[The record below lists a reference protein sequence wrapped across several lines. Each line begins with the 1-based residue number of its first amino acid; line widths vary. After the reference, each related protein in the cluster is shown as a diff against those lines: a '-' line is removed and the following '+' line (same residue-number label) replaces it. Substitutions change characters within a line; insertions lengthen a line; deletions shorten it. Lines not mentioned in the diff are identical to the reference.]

1 MDTPQSRAT
10 RRSARPRQLQWSWI
24 AVVAGV
30 AALALVLTV
39 AFGSRFI
46 PDGAAGAEQ
55 VAQET
60 VDVSAATAAPSSP
73 STAQPSASPA
83 PVPESRGDLPAAQ
96 GPTGRGML
104 HVPPVRVD
112 IPAIE
117 VSSSLVDLGLNP
129 DNSLQVPSDYAK
141 AGWYTE
147 GAYPGDAGGPPA
159 LIVGHV
165 DDKNGPA
172 VFYALDQ
179 LRVGD
184 EVRVA
189 RSDGSTAVFVVY
201 DARQYPKDSL
211 PTKEIYAEREASEL
225 VLITCTGEFDPE
237 AGSYL
242 DNYVVTAR
250 LDPELSGLGA

>member
-1 MDTPQSRAT
+1 MDTPESRADRRAT
-10 RRSARPRQLQWSWI
+10 RPRHRGWSWFALI
-24 AVVAGV
+24 AGV
-30 AALALVLTV
+30 AALALVVTV
-39 AFGSRFI
+39 AFGSRFS
-46 PDGAAGAEQ
+46 PDGAAGTEQ
-55 VAQET
+55 SVQER
-60 VDVSAATAAPSSP
+60 VDVSATTEAPPSP

-83 PVPESRGDLPAAQ
+83 PVPEARGDLPAVQA
-96 GPTGRGML
+96 PAGRGML
-104 HVPPVRVD
+104 HVPPVTVD

-117 VSSSLVDLGLNP
+117 VSSSLVELGLNP

-165 DDKNGPA
+165 DDQNGPA
-172 VFYALDQ
+172 VFYALNQ
-179 LRVGD
+179 LKVGD
-184 EVRVA
+184 EIRVG
-189 RSDGSTAVFVVY
+189 RTDGSTAVFVVY
-201 DARQYPKDSL
+201 DARQYPKDAL
-211 PTKEIYAEREASEL
+211 PTQEIYAEREPSEL

-237 AGSYL
+237 ASSYL